1 MTLNG
6 RERGL
11 RMHPMMFFA
20 VLAAYFVK
28 GLSGFANSLVF
39 GSIMNF
45 FTTNLNIVPVDL
57 LLGTPSN
64 LILALHSRREI
75 RWKTALILAAFMTVG
90 TLPGVFLLKNGDD
103 RMLKIVLGILIL
115 CLGVEMLTRDR
126 RKAPRERKRW
136 VTWAL
141 AALAGMLMG
150 TFGIGAVMRRKTID
164 MVIHLEFWTPGKDYD
179 RLGNKEQTMD
189 ILGIPVPLINVPVRS
204 GRNLAMIVEIAA
216 RNWRL
221 KNEGYNAV
229 TELDRRL
236 GEMYGVKN
244 PRGGEMDEQK
254 Q

>member
-1 MTLNG
+1 
-6 RERGL
+6 
-11 RMHPMMFFA
+11 MHPMMFFA

-103 RMLKIVLGILIL
+103 RMLKIVLGIL
-115 CLGVEMLTRDR
+115 TRDR

-150 TFGIGAVMRRKTID
+150 TFGIGAVMVVCVERLTDNPRAMRGTLCTVFLADNVIRTI
-164 MVIHLEFWTPGKDYD
+164 MYAATGVLTAEVALTALKLLP
-179 RLGNKEQTMD
+179 MM
-189 ILGIPVPLINVPVRS
+189 ILGLLGGMTLAGRLPDKTVRRIIIVMLMLTGAS
-204 GRNLAMIVEIAA
+204 LALTNL
-216 RNWRL
+216 L
-221 KNEGYNAV
+221 
-229 TELDRRL
+229 
-236 GEMYGVKN
+236 
-244 PRGGEMDEQK
+244 
-254 Q
+254 

>member
-11 RMHPMMFFA
+11 RMHPMMYFA

-75 RWKTALILAAFMTVG
+75 HWKTALILAAFMTVG

-150 TFGIGAVMRRKTID
+150 TFGIGAVM
-164 MVIHLEFWTPGKDYD
+164 VVCVE
-179 RLGNKEQTMD
+179 RLTD
-189 ILGIPVPLINVPVRS
+189 
-204 GRNLAMIVEIAA
+204 
-216 RNWRL
+216 
-221 KNEGYNAV
+221 
-229 TELDRRL
+229 
-236 GEMYGVKN
+236 N
-244 PRGGEMDEQK
+244 PRAMRGTLCLLMTAGFFAAAHLFRSLIGLTVMSSSMWPVCLVFAFCCLPLMLLIEK
-254 Q
+254 ALKKWPRLRK

>member
-150 TFGIGAVMRRKTID
+150 TFGIGAVMVVCVERLTDNPRAMRGTLCTVFLADNVIRTI
-164 MVIHLEFWTPGKDYD
+164 MYAATGVLTAEVALTALKLLP
-179 RLGNKEQTMD
+179 MM
-189 ILGIPVPLINVPVRS
+189 ILGLLGGMTLAGRLPDKTVRRIIIVMLMLMGAS
-204 GRNLAMIVEIAA
+204 LALTNL
-216 RNWRL
+216 L
-221 KNEGYNAV
+221 
-229 TELDRRL
+229 
-236 GEMYGVKN
+236 
-244 PRGGEMDEQK
+244 
-254 Q
+254 

>member
-126 RKAPRERKRW
+126 RKAPREPGS
-136 VTWAL
+136 
-141 AALAGMLMG
+141 AG
-150 TFGIGAVMRRKTID
+150 
-164 MVIHLEFWTPGKDYD
+164 
-179 RLGNKEQTMD
+179 
-189 ILGIPVPLINVPVRS
+189 
-204 GRNLAMIVEIAA
+204 
-216 RNWRL
+216 
-221 KNEGYNAV
+221 
-229 TELDRRL
+229 
-236 GEMYGVKN
+236 
-244 PRGGEMDEQK
+244 
-254 Q
+254 